1 MISAILRGNVWLVPA
16 FLVSSAILGAL
27 MFFVAGKRGLSR
39 PLAVLL
45 GVAAAGELVATLY
58 PSHASAAASGTCWV
72 NRDPIT
78 PLLTQQGLMNVA
90 MYVPLA
96 FLAIALF
103 RRPAVLTSCC
113 ILLSAGTELTQALV
127 PHVGRSCASEDLVAN
142 SLGSVL
148 GAAAA
153 VFMHRRKEVKGSTEP
168 KTLNK
173 PDFSRAANI
182 ILGGAILV
190 LVIGSMS
197 VTPVLTEVSELTRAS
212 SGQEDQAKKMVKRI
226 YGNQAKISSIQY
238 MKGEGGQTD
247 QILVTL
253 EDGFVNFTTTEDFV
267 TGSTLAKSLPGVQ
280 NRQVETDDEATR
292 QAASFVESRFPWALK
307 ASKPMV
313 DPTVEGT
320 GQKTVGWRQ
329 RVEGVLMPMRMD
341 VVVEPNG
348 RISAFT
354 GRNEKGP
361 SAPPAHKI
369 TAAQAQ
375 KIADGNV
382 SNGKYDSSE
391 ILVQKNKRG
400 EWETRWA
407 VNFSLPPAE
416 ASEEEVPVQQVASV
430 VIHAETGK
438 VIEVNYGDSAS

>member
-1 MISAILRGNVWLVPA
+1 MISAILRGNPWLVPA
-16 FLVSSAILGAL
+16 FLVSGLILGAL
-27 MFFVAGKRGLSR
+27 MFFVARKRGLSR

-45 GVAAAGELVATLY
+45 GVAAAGEIVATLY
-58 PSHASAAASGTCWV
+58 PSHASAATSGTCWI
-72 NRDPIT
+72 NRDPLT

-96 FLAIALF
+96 FLAVAVF
-103 RRPAVLTSCC
+103 RRPAVVTSCC
-113 ILLSAGTELTQALV
+113 ILLSAGTELTQALI
-127 PHVGRSCASEDLVAN
+127 PHVGRSCTSEDLVAN

-153 VFMHRRKEVKGSTEP
+153 VFIHRRKEAKGSTEP

-173 PDFSRAANI
+173 RDFSRAANI
-182 ILGGAILV
+182 TLGGTILF

-212 SGQEDQAKKMVKRI
+212 SGQEDQAKKMVENI
-226 YGNQAKISSIQY
+226 YGSKAKISSIQY
-238 MKGEGGQTD
+238 MKGQGGQAD

-253 EDGFVNFTTTEDFV
+253 EDGFVNFTTPEDFV
-267 TGSTLAKSLPGVQ
+267 TGSTLAESLPGVT
-280 NRQVETDDEATR
+280 NRPVETDDEATR
-292 QAASFVESRFPWALK
+292 QATSFVQSRFPWALK

-313 DPTVEGT
+313 DPTVAGT

-354 GRNEKGP
+354 GRNEPGP
-361 SAPPAHKI
+361 SVPPSHKL

-375 KIADGNV
+375 KIAGESV
-382 SNGKYDSSE
+382 PNGKYDSSE
-391 ILVQKNKRG
+391 ILVQKNKQG
-400 EWETRWA
+400 KWETRWA
-407 VNFSLPPAE
+407 VNFTLPAAE
-416 ASEEEVPVQQVASV
+416 ASEEEVPVQQGASV

-438 VIEVNYGDSAS
+438 VIEVNYGDSTS

>member
-1 MISAILRGNVWLVPA
+1 MISAILRGNPWLVPA
-16 FLVSSAILGAL
+16 FIVTGLVLGAL
-27 MFFVAGKRGLSR
+27 MFFLARRWNFSR

-45 GVAAAGELVATLY
+45 GVAVAGEIVATLY
-58 PSHASAAASGTCWV
+58 PSHASAAASGTCWI
-72 NRDPIT
+72 NRDPFT

-96 FLAIALF
+96 FLAVAVF
-103 RRPAVLTSCC
+103 RRPAVLVSCC
-113 ILLSAGTELTQALV
+113 ILLSAGTELAQALV

-153 VFMHRRKEVKGSTEP
+153 VVMHRRKEAKGGAEP
-168 KTLNK
+168 GALSKQ
-173 PDFSRAANI
+173 DFARAANI
-182 ILGGAILV
+182 LIGGVILV

-197 VTPVLTEVSELTRAS
+197 VTAVLTEVSELTRAS
-212 SGQEDQAKKMVKRI
+212 SDQEDQAKKMVENI
-226 YGNQAKISSIQY
+226 YGSKAKISSIQY

-267 TGSTLAKSLPGVQ
+267 TGSTLAKTLPGVT
-280 NRQVETDDEATR
+280 NRKVETDDEATR
-292 QAASFVESRFPWALK
+292 QATSFVQSRFPWALE
-307 ASKPMV
+307 ASEPMV
-313 DPTVEGT
+313 DPTVAGT

-329 RVEGVLMPMRMD
+329 RIEGVLMPMRMD

-354 GRNEKGP
+354 GRNETGP
-361 SAPPAHKI
+361 SAPPSHKI

-375 KIADGNV
+375 KIAQQSV
-382 SNGKYDSSE
+382 PAGKYNSSE
-391 ILVQKNKRG
+391 ILVQKSKTG
-400 EWETRWA
+400 KWETRWA
-407 VNFSLPPAE
+407 VNFELPPAE

-430 VIHAETGK
+430 LIHAETGK
-438 VIEVNYGDSAS
+438 VIEVNYGDSSS